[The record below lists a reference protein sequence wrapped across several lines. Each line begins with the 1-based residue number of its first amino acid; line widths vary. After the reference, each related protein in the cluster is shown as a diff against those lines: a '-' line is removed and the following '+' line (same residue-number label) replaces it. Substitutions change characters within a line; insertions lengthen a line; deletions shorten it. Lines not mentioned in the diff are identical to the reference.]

1 MRTLVK
7 KTEKGGFFKLEAIL
21 GASFMGLAMLA
32 LPIGIISYDP
42 SLMTNPFVFGV
53 VFAGMLF
60 FGLVGYFG
68 FIHKYLLY
76 RRTPAVQAECD
87 GEFLYIHTKREAKI
101 PLSALT
107 EASVRVHMPFLLQKD
122 FWREIISHLLSEEY
136 GDIYVDISGFGTFKM
151 RYVSYVNDTA
161 DELLGFFNYVL
172 NDPLPI
178 VEV

>member
-7 KTEKGGFFKLEAIL
+7 KTAKGGFLKLEAIL

-32 LPIGIISYDP
+32 LPIGIISFDA

-53 VFAGMLF
+53 VAVGMLF
-60 FGLVGYFG
+60 FGLIGYFS

-76 RRTPAVQAECD
+76 RKTPAVQAECD
-87 GEFLYIHTKREAKI
+87 EEFLYIHTKREAKI

-107 EASVRVHMPFLLQKD
+107 EATVSVHMPFLLQKD
-122 FWREIISHLLSEEY
+122 FWREIVSHLLSEEY
-136 GDIYVDISGFGTFKM
+136 GDIAVDIAGFGSFKM
-151 RYVSYVNDTA
+151 RFVSYVNDTA
-161 DELLGFFNYVL
+161 NELLGFFNYVL
-172 NDPLPI
+172 NDSEPI